1 MFTLYRYM
9 PTYTCMGSR
18 SRHVHAHRYFISYV
32 SLLLYVYV
40 LYILYIV
47 MLVHAHERKHKND
60 PRNIKMKKWT
70 WTQTWRRTGNC
81 TWTWLPWARTQG
93 NRNYGLGPHSQT
105 DSESIDFWLRKKNI
119 YMDTVRSAAGSRAT
133 GITVNVYSRSVSI
146 SLLTCVCAQTTL
158 ENLQK
163 IAICICGSKF
173 AD

>member
-18 SRHVHAHRYFISYV
+18 SRHVHAHRYFISYI
-32 SLLLYVYV
+32 SLLLHV
-40 LYILYIV
+40 YILYRWYIV

-105 DSESIDFWLRKKNI
+105 DSESIDFRWGKKQHLYGHFI
-119 YMDTVRSAAGSRAT
+119 RYRAT
-133 GITVNVYSRSVSI
+133 GITINVYSKSVSI
-146 SLLTCVCAQTTL
+146 SLLNCVCVCALTTL

-163 IAICICGSKF
+163 FAICICGSIF